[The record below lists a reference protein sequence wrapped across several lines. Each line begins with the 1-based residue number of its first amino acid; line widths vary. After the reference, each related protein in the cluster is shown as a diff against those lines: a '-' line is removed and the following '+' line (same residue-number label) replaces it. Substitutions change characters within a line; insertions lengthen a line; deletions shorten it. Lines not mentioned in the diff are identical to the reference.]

1 MLFRSKIKIQV
12 IAANYQTFGDVFPVM
27 DAEKTVTI
35 QLKDPQQQY
44 SSHGDND
51 PTKPKESK

>member
-1 MLFRSKIKIQV
+1 VTNPPGPSYPPQI
-12 IAANYQTFGDVFPVM
+12 IAQTYQTFGDVFPVM

-35 QLKDPQQQY
+35 QLKDPQPQY

-51 PTKPKESK
+51 PTKPVK